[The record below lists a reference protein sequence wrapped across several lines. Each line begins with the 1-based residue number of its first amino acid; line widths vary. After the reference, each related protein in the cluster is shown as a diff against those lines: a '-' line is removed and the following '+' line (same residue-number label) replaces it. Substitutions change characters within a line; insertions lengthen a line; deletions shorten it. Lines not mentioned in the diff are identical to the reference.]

1 MFKLTKTHK
10 VLIIILCVWTTIIA
24 LVSGCFGVFNM
35 VYASTYVRGWSMRPT
50 LNANVETGMAGDI
63 VYYKRFSNSCTRNDI
78 VIINVTDNPNFLHKE
93 GGDYIIKRVI
103 GLAGDT
109 VNIKYDETKR
119 EYSVVVYSGEQSDGT
134 VLYTRPFQQGG
145 YLTYTQFKSYVENAD
160 NADKV
165 TEKGVKVGDGEV
177 YVLGDNWDDS
187 KDSSAIGVLKT
198 KDIVGKVDII
208 VPKGTNRFVKILKY
222 IFG

>member
-10 VLIIILCVWTTIIA
+10 VLIIILCVWTTMIA

-50 LNANVETGMAGDI
+50 LNANVESEDMGDR
-63 VYYKRFSNSCTRNDI
+63 VYYKRFSKKCAQNDI
-78 VIINVTDNPNFLHKE
+78 VIINVTDNPNFLHKD

-103 GLAGDT
+103 GMAGDI
-109 VNIKYDETKR
+109 VNIEYSETER
-119 EYSVVVYSGEQSDGT
+119 EYSVVVYSNGQGEGK
-134 VLYTRPFQQGG
+134 VLYTMPFQAGG
-145 YLTYTQFKSYVENAD
+145 YLTYDCFVSYCKKAD

-165 TEKGVKVGDGEV
+165 CERGVKVGADEV
-177 YVLGDNWDDS
+177 YVLGDNWTDS
-187 KDSSAIGVLKT
+187 KDSSAVGALKT
-198 KDIVGKVDII
+198 ADIVGKVDIV